1 MLLMKT
7 GNNLLKPKDGKPGKM
22 YRMINT
28 CNYRNSARI
37 ITRTAFKKP
46 SIFIE
51 KCLFTKYLRIGTRIQ
66 DTKNMLNMINDLNRN
81 WNLQENCLLVVG
93 NKMGIESL
101 KNISLSRKSNI
112 PLAEYFI
119 EALCLSYVW
128 ILTTQFLTTNII
140 YR

>member
-1 MLLMKT
+1 MITLSDFKIKEPTKT
-7 GNNLLKPKDGKPGKM
+7 YEDKNNTWIEKWISRNAIDENWKQSIKTKDGKPGKM

-81 WNLQENCLLVVG
+81 
-93 NKMGIESL
+93 
-101 KNISLSRKSNI
+101 
-112 PLAEYFI
+112 
-119 EALCLSYVW
+119 
-128 ILTTQFLTTNII
+128 
-140 YR
+140 